1 MNLSSSQLCTEQWGM
16 WAADTAQ
23 HPELHKQG
31 RKPSEQRNRE
41 WNKREKDFLGE
52 LLQALTFQELA
63 ELRLL
68 LQPGLEVEELPVAAV
83 HGVISHLLEAARGLA
98 LQGCLILRRKAK
110 AQSLHI
116 LKQSWSLLAPQSPG
130 PTHVPPS
137 NSSHQPFPKDEGTHH
152 DRTKAGYKRFDQ
164 LHRTLQESLCHYQT
178 ATVPGIP
185 PDKIYCGDTH
195 TEQVLSSKHQ
205 PRRWQGSGKGGD
217 CQGSPYLD
225 GVQGVGVEAG
235 AAVLPGSDG
244 AGYPQ
249 VLDDDRPLGAA
260 QGLEAEGAH
269 GSCWGG

>member
-1 MNLSSSQLCTEQWGM
+1 MIKAIPTHCLASARGNTDTSVYIRCYGAKLQSQVLWNGKRNVLKHWNLLPKEMNLSSSQLCTEQWGI

-31 RKPSEQRNRE
+31 RKPSEQRNME

-83 HGVISHLLEAARGLA
+83 HGVISHLLEAACGLA

-137 NSSHQPFPKDEGTHH
+137 NSSHQPFPEDEGTHH

-164 LHRTLQESLCHYQT
+164 PHRALQESLCHYQT

-185 PDKIYCGDTH
+185 PDKIYCRDTH
-195 TEQVLSSKHQ
+195 
-205 PRRWQGSGKGGD
+205 RA
-217 CQGSPYLD
+217 SPQLQTPAQE
-225 GVQGVGVEAG
+225 VAG
-235 AAVLPGSDG
+235 IW
-244 AGYPQ
+244 
-249 VLDDDRPLGAA
+249 
-260 QGLEAEGAH
+260 EEG
-269 GSCWGG
+269 